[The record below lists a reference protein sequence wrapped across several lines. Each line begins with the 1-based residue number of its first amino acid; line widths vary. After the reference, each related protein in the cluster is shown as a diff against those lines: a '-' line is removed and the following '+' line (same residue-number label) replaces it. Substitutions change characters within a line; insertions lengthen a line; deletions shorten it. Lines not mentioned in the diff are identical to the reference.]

1 MFASSLS
8 RKILIASVI
17 LMILSFIHLAA
28 EISNATVLVPSL
40 VFPGMQVWR
49 LITYPLALGTVP
61 TAVGVFG
68 LIMAV
73 ITFSIPGEE
82 LEAMLGIRQFALLL
96 VLLTVFVALMHM
108 ALFFNGH
115 VPLAGPA
122 NLSFFVL
129 VGYVYLYPQS
139 EIQVVFIKFR
149 GWVLLALF
157 GGILLSIII
166 AATVTLRDLLAFF
179 PSGGFGLVLGA
190 AYFHARFQ
198 KYPFL
203 LKPIRS
209 VERIA
214 GFSRYTPAARKP
226 MPTQRRTATQQPV
239 RVRIPF
245 QKQVQRELTDEERLN
260 MILEK
265 INEKSYNALSD
276 DEKKFLRDYSD
287 RL

>member
-17 LMILSFIHLAA
+17 LMILSFFGLAQM
-28 EISNATVLVPSL
+28 ITTATVLVPSM

-49 LITYPLALGTVP
+49 IATYPLAFEL
-61 TAVGVFG
+61 FG
-68 LIMAV
+68 LILAV

-82 LEAMLGIRQFALLL
+82 LEAMLGIKQFALLL
-96 VLLTVFVALMHM
+96 VLMTLFVGLMHT
-108 ALFFNGH
+108 ALFFKGAI
-115 VPLAGPA
+115 PLGGPA
-122 NLSFFVL
+122 NMAFFVM
-129 VGYVYLYPQS
+129 VGYVYLYPDS
-139 EIQVVFIKFR
+139 EVQVLFIKIR
-149 GWVLLALF
+149 SWVLLALF
-157 GGILLSIII
+157 GGILLAIVISS
-166 AATVTLRDLLAFF
+166 TSTLRDLLSFF
-179 PSGGFGLVLGA
+179 PSGGFGLILGA

-214 GFSRYTPAARKP
+214 GFSRFSPAARKP
-226 MPTQRRTATQQPV
+226 SPLQRRTATQQPV

-265 INEKSYNALSD
+265 INEKSYNSLTE
-276 DEKKFLRDYSD
+276 DEKRFLQDYSG